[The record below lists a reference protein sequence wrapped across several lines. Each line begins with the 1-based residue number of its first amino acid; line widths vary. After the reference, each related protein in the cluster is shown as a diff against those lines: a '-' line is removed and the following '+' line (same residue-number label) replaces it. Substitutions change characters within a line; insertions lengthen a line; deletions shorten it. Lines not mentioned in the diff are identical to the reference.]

1 MVYAFCSV
9 LDFFF
14 VDLSCLVV
22 PFCFLVFVAFGHLFM
37 SHCVVVVVVVVVVGV
52 GVSGLVLLLFFLFS
66 IVFGTVALGWVVG
79 VSLT

>member
-1 MVYAFCSV
+1 MVYGFCSV

-37 SHCVVVVVVVVVVGV
+37 SHCVVVVVVVV

>member
-37 SHCVVVVVVVVVVGV
+37 SHCVVVVVV

>member
-37 SHCVVVVVVVVVVGV
+37 SHCVVVVVVVVGA
-52 GVSGLVLLLFFLFS
+52 SGLVLLLFFLFS